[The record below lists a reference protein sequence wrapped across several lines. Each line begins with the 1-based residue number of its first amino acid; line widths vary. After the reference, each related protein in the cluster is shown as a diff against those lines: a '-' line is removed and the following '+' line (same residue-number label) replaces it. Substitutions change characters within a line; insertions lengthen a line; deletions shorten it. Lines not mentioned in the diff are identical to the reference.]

1 MSNAISLYRSLTQT
15 GNVCDAYLHKFE
27 WNLDS
32 RITESLWL
40 SWHRPSEFVYK
51 RKTVYQGC
59 KIDIYLI
66 SAELKS

>member
-15 GNVCDAYLHKFE
+15 GNVCVAYLHKFE

-32 RITESLWL
+32 RITESLCL

-51 RKTVYQGC
+51 LKTIYQGC
-59 KIDIYLI
+59 KIDI
-66 SAELKS
+66 

>member
-1 MSNAISLYRSLTQT
+1 MSNVISLYRSLTQAA
-15 GNVCDAYLHKFE
+15 NVCDAYLHKFE

-40 SWHRPSEFVYK
+40 SWHRPSEFVYQ

-59 KIDIYLI
+59 EIDI
-66 SAELKS
+66 